1 MKQGSKGPIY
11 ASVGTVRPQAGHNG
25 SRYDGL
31 FPERRVAFLS
41 GDRAFP
47 SRRPRVSGDTF
58 MRLRLDE
65 HDWPQWLTR
74 IATHP
79 VTAVAA
85 LVAVVLVALWALIAL
100 EARHVNGPRTPLIF
114 SPK

>member
-1 MKQGSKGPIY
+1 
-11 ASVGTVRPQAGHNG
+11 
-25 SRYDGL
+25 
-31 FPERRVAFLS
+31 
-41 GDRAFP
+41 
-47 SRRPRVSGDTF
+47 

-65 HDWPQWLTR
+65 HAWRPWFTK

-85 LVAVVLVALWALIAL
+85 LVAVMLVALWALIAL
-100 EARHVNGPRTPLIF
+100 ESRHVNGARTPLVF

>member
-1 MKQGSKGPIY
+1 MLPWEPFGPKRVTSVPATTGSFR
-11 ASVGTVRPQAGHNG
+11 SVAWH
-25 SRYDGL
+25 SW
-31 FPERRVAFLS
+31 S

-65 HDWPQWLTR
+65 HAWPQWLTR

-100 EARHVNGPRTPLIF
+100 EARHVNGPRTPLVF